1 MAGFLLTYVNHR
13 RENDGLIFEES
24 LRHTPI
30 PIRHR
35 WAAQIRET
43 VERLHDA
50 GLVWGDAHLGNV
62 LIDKNNDAWL
72 LIGYGGGYTRTP
84 GWGWVGVDKEL
95 ADTKEGDLQAV
106 ERIVECLSSGEEY
119 ESLSDWTDS
128 DQDLLDI
135 VGGD

>member
-1 MAGFLLTYVNHR
+1 
-13 RENDGLIFEES
+13 LIFEES

-30 PIRHR
+30 PIRQR

-43 VERLHDA
+43 VEQLHDA

-62 LIDKNNDAWL
+62 LIDKNDDAWL
-72 LIGYGGGYTRTP
+72 LIGYGGGYTWPCTP
-84 GWGWVGVDKEL
+84 GSRWGWVGVDKEL

-119 ESLSDWTDS
+119 EPLSDWTDS
-128 DQDLLDI
+128 DQDLLDM
-135 VGGD
+135 VGDD